1 MSFKVDP
8 EFQNEIK
15 KYGDVNIEE
24 CFNCGNCTAICSLST
39 EQNSFPR
46 KNIRLLQLGL
56 KDRILQNIDPWLCYY
71 CGECS
76 ETCPKGAEPA
86 EAMMAVRRWLI
97 TQYDRSGHGEKIYTS
112 SKAAWLAILRYSM
125 IPVVLLI
132 IGHVLSA
139 LGVKG
144 FGNLAIITDHVELN
158 TFAPALW
165 VWVVVLIDFAILGIR
180 LFSNLN
186 NMHQVV
192 MEPGKTKIPMSIYLQ
207 EVKTLIIHTLTQKR
221 WRDCNEED
229 HSRWVKHLLLVSG
242 YGIMLILIVGM
253 LWWFQTDEIFPIYH
267 PQRWLGYYATLV
279 LRYTSGES
287 LIGRMR
293 KREQIHKF
301 SHHSDWLFPGF
312 LFAGTV
318 TGILVHIFRYA
329 GWPWMTYII
338 YVIHV
343 MSMVAMLD
351 TEVGIGKWTHL
362 FYRPLAIYFQA
373 VKERAQ
379 KYQKSAQEA
388 LAGAK

>member
-158 TFAPALW
+158 TFAPA
-165 VWVVVLIDFAILGIR
+165 
-180 LFSNLN
+180 
-186 NMHQVV
+186 
-192 MEPGKTKIPMSIYLQ
+192 
-207 EVKTLIIHTLTQKR
+207 
-221 WRDCNEED
+221 
-229 HSRWVKHLLLVSG
+229 
-242 YGIMLILIVGM
+242 
-253 LWWFQTDEIFPIYH
+253 
-267 PQRWLGYYATLV
+267 
-279 LRYTSGES
+279 
-287 LIGRMR
+287 
-293 KREQIHKF
+293 
-301 SHHSDWLFPGF
+301 
-312 LFAGTV
+312 
-318 TGILVHIFRYA
+318 
-329 GWPWMTYII
+329 
-338 YVIHV
+338 
-343 MSMVAMLD
+343 
-351 TEVGIGKWTHL
+351 
-362 FYRPLAIYFQA
+362 
-373 VKERAQ
+373 
-379 KYQKSAQEA
+379 
-388 LAGAK
+388 